1 MGEVG
6 EVCSGNLPSMKLSK
20 DIHLCSIPNLYMH
33 TLLARRDAE
42 GVPAPQALVGMA
54 TQWPAGTCVAVVQP
68 DPLPVVLAAAPHHV
82 V

>member
-20 DIHLCSIPNLYMH
+20 DIHLCSIPSLYMH
-33 TLLARRDAE
+33 TLLVCRDAEGLPAPQARVGMAAYTHTLLAHRDAE

-54 TQWPAGTCVAVVQP
+54 A
-68 DPLPVVLAAAPHHV
+68 
-82 V
+82 